1 MNQDKY
7 RELLE
12 KHLIVELPAMTSPN
26 GGLMFMQDNAIC
38 HTAKSVKVWMDE
50 NRIQSLTWPGQS
62 PDFNPIE
69 NIWAEIQN
77 CLWDRRDS
85 IKDADDVWRETQKI
99 FYNFEISYIEK
110 LYNSL
115 QRRMKH
121 AFESKGNRIS

>member
-1 MNQDKY
+1 
-7 RELLE
+7 
-12 KHLIVELPAMTSPN
+12 
-26 GGLMFMQDNAIC
+26 MQDNATC

-77 CLWDRRDS
+77 CLWERRDS
-85 IKDADDVWRETQKI
+85 IKDADDVWRETQKF
-99 FYNFEISYIEK
+99 FYNFELSYIEK

-115 QRRMKH
+115 PRRMKQ
-121 AFESKGNRIS
+121 AFESKGNRIN